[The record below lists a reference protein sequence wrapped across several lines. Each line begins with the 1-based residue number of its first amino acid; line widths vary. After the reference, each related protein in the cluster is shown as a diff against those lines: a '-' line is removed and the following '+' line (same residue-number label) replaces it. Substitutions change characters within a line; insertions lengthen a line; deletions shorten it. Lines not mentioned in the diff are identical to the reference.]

1 MKLLLGSS
9 AGRAS
14 KWNSVVVVQI
24 PLRHPFYSFFSEP
37 LSGLMVSLKIL
48 ICAYNFIVK
57 RITRSTNILGNFSV
71 LLVILFIIASC
82 YCRFSCTGT
91 WEIVNLFLR
100 TKNCSYH
107 ICYENT
113 GRKHNKILWSQDR
126 DRPWT
131 DRTEQY
137 ASKEEFIKWNK

>member
-9 AGRAS
+9 VGRAS
-14 KWNSVVVVQI
+14 KWNSVIVVQI

-37 LSGLMVSLKIL
+37 LSGLIVSLKIL

-71 LLVILFIIASC
+71 LLVILFIIVSC
-82 YCRFSCTGT
+82 YCRFSCAGT
-91 WEIVNLFLR
+91 WELVNLFLR

-107 ICYENT
+107 ICYENI

-137 ASKEEFIKWNK
+137 ASKEECIE